1 MGDEVGLTKIRWL
14 TSKITEGWVGH
25 EKSDNLSQL
34 SGVVKSLSKLV
45 QVAKLI
51 QDTAAVRLSR
61 AQVSFMIG
69 NWPPTHP
76 LG

>member
-45 QVAKLI
+45 TINIVTIKW
-51 QDTAAVRLSR
+51 S
-61 AQVSFMIG
+61 S
-69 NWPPTHP
+69 
-76 LG
+76 